1 MSCCGSKRRDFLP
14 PSSDPFSSVAQAA
27 EVVFVTFR
35 YTGQRGI
42 AVTGGATGRKYRFLN
57 PGDEVQVDAR
67 DAPGMSAV
75 PNTVRVY
82 T

>member
-14 PSSDPFSSVAQAA
+14 PSNHFSTPVQAA
-27 EVVFVTFR
+27 DVVFVTFR
-35 YTGQRGI
+35 YTGQQGI
-42 AVTGGATGRKYRFLN
+42 AVTGGVTGRKYRFLN
-57 PGDEVQVDAR
+57 PGDEVQVDGR